1 MLAQVLGAEL
11 GAGTVMA
18 PDEAEALEW
27 ACRVATDVV
36 LLDLMPPPV
45 HGCPV
50 ARELPAD
57 RRARSAAIVAISAMT
72 PVEQVR
78 TRVLEAGCD
87 DFVARPFRIDDR
99 PKTQR
104 QASAAAEG
112 VQHGGTIFWPE
123 QGVAETAD
131 PIPYPFGKGEPL
143 TTDAARAKQLL
154 GGKTYDVELVTY
166 PQRPE
171 LGLMAT
177 AIQAMLKEVGINAQI
192 KSVESITPIVEKG
205 DYAATMY
212 SLQNAP
218 TGDPSYIA
226 NILYHSKGA
235 WNSQIGYQS
244 TRFDAAAEK
253 LTAETDPAKRIEAAK
268 AASAILNED
277 ATVVFLGSPMYHKLL
292 SAKVK
297 GFEPSPLEAYFL
309 AHTTS
314 LE

>member
-45 HGCPV
+45 HGCSV

-131 PIPYPFGKGEPL
+131 PIECFEL
-143 TTDAARAKQLL
+143 LQVHRAIRSAAGRRIRWSRRRPRCGLILL
-154 GGKTYDVELVTY
+154 
-166 PQRPE
+166 
-171 LGLMAT
+171 
-177 AIQAMLKEVGINAQI
+177 
-192 KSVESITPIVEKG
+192 PIVFR
-205 DYAATMY
+205 D
-212 SLQNAP
+212 
-218 TGDPSYIA
+218 
-226 NILYHSKGA
+226 
-235 WNSQIGYQS
+235 
-244 TRFDAAAEK
+244 
-253 LTAETDPAKRIEAAK
+253 
-268 AASAILNED
+268 
-277 ATVVFLGSPMYHKLL
+277 
-292 SAKVK
+292 
-297 GFEPSPLEAYFL
+297 
-309 AHTTS
+309 
-314 LE
+314 